1 MRPMSYIHATLF
13 IMKTIALGIV
23 AIMVVIVGYFLVL
36 QIWGLSVMEG
46 DDIDS
51 TPQPMVLEGTY
62 LCLPHL
68 DTSGPQTEE
77 CAFGIQADTG
87 EFYAVNF
94 GASADAMQQFQANAR
109 IHAEGF
115 FVPKEALSTDQW
127 QKYDMVGIFTV
138 TQMLEAEPSAPQGK
152 IDIRMVCSGALA
164 YMTFPSSAEADAF
177 VAECIEGKHPEVIDE
192 WKERMGIDNLQA
204 I

>member
-1 MRPMSYIHATLF
+1 
-13 IMKTIALGIV
+13 MKTISLGVVALLV
-23 AIMVVIVGYFLVL
+23 LVVGYFFILELNKDSIQDV
-36 QIWGLSVMEG
+36 V
-46 DDIDS
+46 IDP

-62 LCLPHL
+62 LCLPHI

-94 GASADAMQQFQANAR
+94 GASAQAMQQFQANAR
-109 IHAEGF
+109 IRAEGF

-127 QKYDMVGIFTV
+127 QKYDMRGIFTV
-138 TQMLEAEPSAPQGK
+138 TRMLEDLSAPQGK
-152 IDIRMVCSGALA
+152 LDINVVCEGALA
-164 YMTFPSSAEADAF
+164 YMTFTDGAAAEKF
-177 VAECIEGKHPEVIDE
+177 VAECKVGGHPEVIDQ
-192 WKERMGIDNLQA
+192 WKQQMGINDLQA